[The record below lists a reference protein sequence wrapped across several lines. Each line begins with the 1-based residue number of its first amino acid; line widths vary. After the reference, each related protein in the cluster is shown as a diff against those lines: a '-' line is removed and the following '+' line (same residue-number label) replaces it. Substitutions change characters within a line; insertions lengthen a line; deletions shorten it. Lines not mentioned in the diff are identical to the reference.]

1 MGSRR
6 NIYSK
11 STSIHGPYHNQDLNL
26 SYSRRQFSRLSQAVS
41 GRFIISLSQN
51 VSYHSMVIGPV
62 IIGFS
67 PNEEISHLQIFDHS
81 IITFEKFYFCLRFS
95 NTSQVDSLDR
105 FRKVVIENFHNA
117 IEIKIKH
124 CFKEDEKLIYANGF
138 IYNMGLGN
146 TIRCVYHFPFD
157 K

>member
-1 MGSRR
+1 
-6 NIYSK
+6 
-11 STSIHGPYHNQDLNL
+11 
-26 SYSRRQFSRLSQAVS
+26 
-41 GRFIISLSQN
+41 
-51 VSYHSMVIGPV
+51 MVIGPV

-81 IITFEKFYFCLRFS
+81 IIHFGKFYFCLRFS

-124 CFKEDEKLIYANGF
+124 CSKEDEKLIYANGF